1 MAVASRVEKLV
12 ALSAP
17 IWVAEKAAIWVSA
30 NSAESVV
37 TTRAVG
43 DGEA

>member
-1 MAVASRVEKLV
+1 MAVASRLEKLV

-30 NSAESVV
+30 NSLTSVV
-37 TTRAVG
+37 DNRA
-43 DGEA
+43 AQ